1 MSVLIRQACRTF
13 LRSSLPRHALGWSL
27 FSFNLAYSGGR
38 GPLLAA
44 LRSRNQAFGQRVAT
58 IGSWS

>member
-1 MSVLIRQACRTF
+1 M
-13 LRSSLPRHALGWSL
+13 PRHALGWSL

-44 LRSRNQAFGQRVAT
+44 PRSRNQAFGQRVAT
-58 IGSWS
+58 IGS